1 MLLGDFY
8 TINYLEETGFDIK
21 AGLVINAGHKI
32 FEGHFPGQPV
42 VPGVCM
48 MQMVKEIMEKVIG
61 KKTNLVR
68 AHEMKFLAV
77 INPQENN
84 TIQAALKYNIEETGN
99 IVVSA
104 TLFKDE
110 LNHFKFKGLFAFQE
124 THP

>member
-1 MLLGDFY
+1 MLLGDFF
-8 TINYLEETGFDIK
+8 TIHYLEETGFDIK

-48 MQMVKEIMEKVIG
+48 MQIVKEIMEKVIG
-61 KKTNLVR
+61 KKTNLIR
-68 AHEMKFLAV
+68 AHEMKFLAI

-84 TIQAALKYNIEETGN
+84 IIQAALKYNIEETGN

-110 LNHFKFKGLFAFQE
+110 LTHFKFKGLFAFQE
-124 THP
+124 AHP